1 MKKYIVEFVATV
13 IFIFTILT
21 VSAIWSAVLI
31 PMTVG
36 ICLATLIYMGGPIS
50 GAHYNPAVTLAA
62 LFRKKITL
70 KQAVGYVIMQLLG
83 AGVAYFIYT
92 KWLNLTHA
100 QVQLA
105 PSLKAVFVA
114 EFLYTFTLVS
124 TVLHTAMSKATAGNN
139 YFGLAIGAVVM
150 VGIASVGGISGGFFN
165 PAVLLGLWLFG
176 LPKLGWM
183 TILGAH
189 ISASIC
195 AAIFHAITQEKIR

>member
-1 MKKYIVEFVATV
+1 MKKYIVELVATTLF
-13 IFIFTILT
+13 IITIFTVT
-21 VSAIWSAVLI
+21 AIGSAVLI

-36 ICLATLIYMGGPIS
+36 ICLAALIYMGWPIS
-50 GAHYNPAVTLAA
+50 GAHYNPAVTLAV
-62 LFRKKITL
+62 LLRRKITL
-70 KQAVGYVIMQLLG
+70 KQAIGYITMQLLG
-83 AGVAYFIYT
+83 AGAAYLIYT

-114 EFLYTFTLVS
+114 EFLYTFTLIA
-124 TVLHTAMSKATAGNN
+124 TVLHTAMSKTTAGNN

-176 LPKLGWM
+176 LARYGWL

-189 ISASIC
+189 ICAAIC
-195 AAIFHAITQEKIR
+195 AAIFHAITQEKTR

>member
-1 MKKYIVEFVATV
+1 MKKYTIEFVATTL
-13 IFIFTILT
+13 FIITILT
-21 VSAIWSAVLI
+21 VTAIGSAVLV
-31 PMTVG
+31 PMTIG
-36 ICLATLIYMGGPIS
+36 IGLAALIYMGGPIS

-70 KQAVGYVIMQLLG
+70 KQAIGYIIMQLLAAG
-83 AGVAYFIYT
+83 AAYVIYT

-114 EFLYTFTLVS
+114 EFLYTFTLVA
-124 TVLHTAMSKATAGNN
+124 TVLHTAMSKSTAGNN

-150 VGIASVGGISGGFFN
+150 VWIASVGGISGAFFN

-176 LPKLGWM
+176 LPTYGWL

-189 ISASIC
+189 ICAAIC
-195 AAIFHAITQEKIR
+195 AAIFHVITQERVR